1 MIDLATV
8 PTPMPTG
15 LVPVDLIAR
24 AKEYAQASKA
34 PATLKTYGS
43 VWATF
48 TAWCD
53 RHGLDPLPATADT
66 LVAYIADQSEQ
77 LRPQTIKKH
86 LAAISQVHQL
96 RGHRSPVQAAP
107 VKLTM
112 QGLRRVKGVAAK
124 PKAAL
129 RVEHVKA
136 VVAAMP
142 GDLVGIR
149 DTAIVLLGFVAG
161 MRRSE
166 IVALDVDAVAFE
178 PEGIVISIRKSKRD
192 QEGKRQVAVP
202 RGREA
207 TCPVRAVRRWLD
219 VSGIQNGP
227 LFVRLDP
234 RPGTAVGQVR
244 RADREALPRVR
255 DRPGAVLRPQPL
267 RRASTE
273 PRGQEDFLRARARH
287 GSGAKTDPWAP
298 SR

>member
-1 MIDLATV
+1 M
-8 PTPMPTG
+8 
-15 LVPVDLIAR
+15 
-24 AKEYAQASKA
+24 
-34 PATLKTYGS
+34 
-43 VWATF
+43 
-48 TAWCD
+48 
-53 RHGLDPLPATADT
+53 
-66 LVAYIADQSEQ
+66 
-77 LRPQTIKKH
+77 
-86 LAAISQVHQL
+86 
-96 RGHRSPVQAAP
+96 
-107 VKLTM
+107 KLTM

-192 QEGKRQVAVP
+192 QEGKGRQVAVP
-202 RGREA
+202 RGRHEA

-234 RPGTAVGQVR
+234 GAP
-244 RADREALPRVR
+244 R
-255 DRPGAVLRPQPL
+255 DRLSGKSVALIVKRVAARAGIDPVLFSGHSLRRGFCTEAARAGGLPPGA
-267 RRASTE
+267 
-273 PRGQEDFLRARARH
+273 RARARQPGPVHRSVGGPPAEGNGRPGPEDRPHRRGEHRAASASH
-287 GSGAKTDPWAP
+287 GGRNRILVCAPRVQRARAKFVTTRNYSNFVYWWWRRRESKAVPKE
-298 SR
+298 